1 MVNFLISDIMDK
13 IQETRS
19 KNQKNKIQDPR
30 TKEKIQETKMPGKFK
45 KEK

>member
-1 MVNFLISDIMDK
+1 M
-13 IQETRS
+13 E
-19 KNQKNKIQDPR
+19 KIQDPR